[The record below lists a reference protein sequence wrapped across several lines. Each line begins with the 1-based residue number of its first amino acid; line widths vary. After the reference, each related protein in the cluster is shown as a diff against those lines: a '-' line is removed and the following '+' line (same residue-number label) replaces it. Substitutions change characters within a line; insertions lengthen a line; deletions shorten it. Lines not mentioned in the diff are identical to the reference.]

1 MLDVFEKIVK
11 IATLIYSIWL
21 VIFGTKILI
30 KEFDETEKNKNK
42 KLISIT
48 SVTIILLIVIHKV
61 LEMYYLGIEK

>member
-1 MLDVFEKIVK
+1 MLDVFEIIVR

-21 VIFGTKILI
+21 VIFGTEILI
-30 KEFDETEKNKNK
+30 KEFDETEKTKNK

-48 SVTIILLIVIHKV
+48 SIAIILLIVIHKA

>member
-30 KEFDETEKNKNK
+30 KEFDETK
-42 KLISIT
+42 KIKIRN
-48 SVTIILLIVIHKV
+48 
-61 LEMYYLGIEK
+61 